1 MTVPCRGLLSR
12 AIAALLLLSAG
23 LAAHAAEPAR
33 PAESA
38 PRLGAD
44 ECAVW
49 ARELSFAQ
57 SVADHDGA
65 AFAAHLHP
73 GAVFGAKRA
82 QPERGRDAIVQGWA
96 GIVEG
101 KKLKLSWY
109 PAMVAIGGEPDIAY
123 SSGPALY
130 ESLLPGAKQRYSL
143 GGFQSI
149 WHKDAD
155 GVWRV
160 LFDDGVLPVPATA
173 TAEQV
178 QAFRQG
184 RSTECPT

>member
-1 MTVPCRGLLSR
+1 MTVRYRRISA
-12 AIAALLLLSAG
+12 AIALLTLSA
-23 LAAHAAEPAR
+23 AAQAAEPPE
-33 PAESA
+33 PAPKLS
-38 PRLGAD
+38 AD

-57 SVADHDGA
+57 SVADHDTA
-65 AFAAHLHP
+65 AFAAHVHA

-82 QPERGRDAIVQGWA
+82 QAERGRDAIVQGWA

-101 KKLKLSWY
+101 KKLKLLWY
-109 PAMVAIGGEPDIAY
+109 PTMVAIGGEPGIAY

-130 ESLLPGAKQRYSL
+130 ESLAPDAKQRYSL

-160 LFDDGVLPVPATA
+160 LFDDGVPPVPATA
-173 TAEQV
+173 EQAE
-178 QAFRQG
+178 AFKLARKEG
-184 RSTECPT
+184 CPRA

>member
-1 MTVPCRGLLSR
+1 MTIRYRRVC
-12 AIAALLLLSAG
+12 AALTLLALSA
-23 LAAHAAEPAR
+23 AAQAAEPAAAD
-33 PAESA
+33 PVPKLS
-38 PRLGAD
+38 AD

-49 ARELSFAQ
+49 ARELSFAR
-57 SVADHDGA
+57 SVADHDTA
-65 AFAAHLHP
+65 AFAAHVHA

-82 QPERGRDAIVQGWA
+82 QAERGRDAVVRGWA

-101 KKLKLSWY
+101 KKLKLLWY
-109 PAMVAIGGEPDIAY
+109 PTMVAIGGEPDIAY

-130 ESLLPGAKQRYSL
+130 ESLAPGAKQRYSL

-160 LFDDGVLPVPATA
+160 LFDDGVPPVPATA
-173 TAEQV
+173 EQAEAFK
-178 QAFRQG
+178 QARK
-184 RSTECPT
+184 EVCPRA

>member
-12 AIAALLLLSAG
+12 ALPALLLVSAG
-23 LAAHAAEPAR
+23 LTAQAAEPAR
-33 PAESA
+33 PAKTV
-38 PRLGAD
+38 PKLGAD

-57 SVADHDGA
+57 SVADHDAA

-109 PAMVAIGGEPDIAY
+109 PVMVAIGGEPDIAY

-160 LFDDGVLPVPATA
+160 LFDDGVPPVPA

-178 QAFRQG
+178 QAFRQA